1 MKSVSKKITTNS
13 RVIKELL
20 TQYSDT
26 FAAFREL
33 INNSLQASAKNITI
47 NIEYINT
54 ASEKSPIRK
63 IIIKDDG
70 YGVPFSEFDNR
81 ILEIGTT
88 VKVTGQGIG
97 RFGALQI
104 GELMHIETVAYEKKE
119 AKYSKTTFGLDSL
132 DLSHAVLQ
140 ETEFKVDYEYL
151 DGKVNPY
158 YQVTIEKPY
167 HNRLEKILTKN
178 LISSQF
184 LEDNIRQSIFERYPF
199 EIFHKGIAFS
209 INGKVIKRDEF
220 VVGKPFTKKVEYK
233 TTKGD
238 DKNLYF
244 HFYKVNLPIHKVKVF
259 FQIQNAGI
267 LSVAHE
273 FTFSSDWFT
282 QDLGTWFI
290 YVDSKYFSSD
300 LFRKLDVESLGEE
313 EIKNLKSSVKDT
325 INEFFKERNKKF
337 EKFVTNLTNDK
348 YYPFS
353 NENAA
358 SKTQELIFTKI
369 AYLLEDEHKLLEKNN
384 KIRTFIYPLI
394 NKALENGNI
403 EFIFREVLKL
413 SPTSLEKFQVLLGK
427 TDLEDVVHFASL
439 VSEKLEFLDFLHELN
454 YGDISKY
461 IKERSQLHKIVE
473 DQLWLFGESYNGS
486 PNLWSDKKIGNIL
499 KEIRTKYF
507 SYEPTTE
514 DGNLIDLQA
523 KSGLNDITDLFFLN
537 EKITDNDARE
547 ILIVELKSPKCAIS
561 EKEIAQIN
569 KYAFTLEQNSALPTD
584 KVNYKLIL
592 IGSKLT
598 KYAKSQVRSRR
609 KTFPDHP
616 FLFDRKTE
624 KNIEIYIMEW
634 SELMEQNKRKLG
646 YLSTKLKV
654 KDKSVK
660 MKFEKEYSDLIDAKL
675 KTQLRLVM

>member
-1 MKSVSKKITTNS
+1 MKSVTRKITTNS

-33 INNSLQASAKNITI
+33 INNSLQAGAKNIEI
-47 NIEYINT
+47 DIEYINL
-54 ASEKSPIRK
+54 ASEKSPVRK
-63 IIIKDDG
+63 IVIRDDG
-70 YGVPFSEFDNR
+70 EGVPFSEFDNR

-88 VKVTGQGIG
+88 VKLTGQGIG

-104 GELMHIETVAYEKKE
+104 GELMHIETVAYDKNEKKH
-119 AKYSKTTFGLDSL
+119 SKSTFSLDSI
-132 DLSHAVLQ
+132 DLTQAVLQ
-140 ETEFKVDYEYL
+140 DTVFKVDYEYF
-151 DGKVNPY
+151 DNKASSY

-178 LISSQF
+178 LISKQF
-184 LEDNIRQSIFERYPF
+184 LEENIRQSLFEKYPF
-199 EIFHKGIAFS
+199 EIFHKGIKFA
-209 INGKVIKRDEF
+209 INGELIKRKEF
-220 VVGKPFTKKVEYK
+220 VIGDPFSKKVDYV
-233 TTKGD
+233 TNKGD
-238 DKNLYF
+238 EKELYF
-244 HFYKVNLPIHKVKVF
+244 HFYKVNLSLQKVKVF
-259 FQIQNAGI
+259 FQIENAGI

-313 EIKNLKSSVKDT
+313 EIKNLKSAVKDT
-325 INEFFKERNKKF
+325 INDFFKERNKKF
-337 EKFVTNLTNDK
+337 EKFVENLTNDK

-353 NENAA
+353 IEEAA
-358 SKTQELIFTKI
+358 SKTQELVFTKI
-369 AYLLEDEHKLLEKNN
+369 AYLIEDEHKLLERDN
-384 KIRTFIYPLI
+384 KIRNFIYPLL
-394 NKALENGNI
+394 NKALENGDI
-403 EFIFREVLKL
+403 EFIFKEVLKL
-413 SPTSLEKFQVLLGK
+413 SPSSLEKFHTLLGK

-454 YGDISKY
+454 YGEISGY

-473 DQLWLFGESYNGS
+473 DQLWLFGENYNGT

-499 KEIRTKYF
+499 KETREKYF
-507 SYEPTTE
+507 GYEPAIEDNNLIELTTE
-514 DGNLIDLQA
+514 
-523 KSGLNDITDLFFLN
+523 SGLNDITDLFFFN
-537 EKITDNDARE
+537 EKITDSNARE
-547 ILIVELKSPKCAIS
+547 IMIVELKSPKCSIS

-569 KYAFTLEQNSALPTD
+569 KYAYTIEQNSGLPSE

-592 IGSKLT
+592 ISSKLT
-598 KYAKSQVRSRR
+598 KYAKSQVNSRR

-624 KNIEIYIMEW
+624 KNIEVYILEW
-634 SELMEQNKRKLG
+634 SELIEQNKRKLG

-654 KDKSVK
+654 KDKTVK
-660 MKFEKEYSDLIDAKL
+660 TKFENEYSELIDSKL

>member
-1 MKSVSKKITTNS
+1 MKSVTRKITTNS

-33 INNSLQASAKNITI
+33 INNSLQAGAKNIEI
-47 NIEYINT
+47 DIEYINL
-54 ASEKSPIRK
+54 ASEKSPVRK
-63 IIIKDDG
+63 IVIRDDG
-70 YGVPFSEFDNR
+70 EGVPFSEFDNR

-88 VKVTGQGIG
+88 VKLTGQGIG

-104 GELMHIETVAYEKKE
+104 GELMHIETVAYDKNEKKH
-119 AKYSKTTFGLDSL
+119 SKTTFSLDSI
-132 DLSHAVLQ
+132 DLTQAVLQ
-140 ETEFKVDYEYL
+140 DTVFKVDYEYF
-151 DGKVNPY
+151 DNKASSY

-178 LISSQF
+178 LISKQF
-184 LEDNIRQSIFERYPF
+184 LEENIRQSLFEKYPF
-199 EIFHKGIAFS
+199 EIFHKGIKFA
-209 INGKVIKRDEF
+209 INGELIKRKEF
-220 VVGKPFTKKVEYK
+220 VIGDPFSKKVDYV
-233 TTKGD
+233 TNKGD
-238 DKNLYF
+238 EKELYF
-244 HFYKVNLPIHKVKVF
+244 HFYKVNLSLQKVKVF
-259 FQIQNAGI
+259 FQIENAGI

-313 EIKNLKSSVKDT
+313 EIKNLKSAVKDT
-325 INEFFKERNKKF
+325 INDFFKERNKKF
-337 EKFVTNLTNDK
+337 EKFVENLTNDK

-353 NENAA
+353 IEEAA
-358 SKTQELIFTKI
+358 SKTQELVFTKI
-369 AYLLEDEHKLLEKNN
+369 AYLIEDEHKLLERDN
-384 KIRTFIYPLI
+384 KIRNFIYPLL
-394 NKALENGNI
+394 NKALENGDI
-403 EFIFREVLKL
+403 EFIFKEVLKL
-413 SPTSLEKFQVLLGK
+413 SPSSLEKFHTLLGK

-454 YGDISKY
+454 YGEISGY

-473 DQLWLFGESYNGS
+473 DQLWLFGENYNGT

-499 KEIRTKYF
+499 KETREKYF
-507 SYEPTTE
+507 GYEPAIEDNNLIELTTE
-514 DGNLIDLQA
+514 
-523 KSGLNDITDLFFLN
+523 SGLNDITDLFFFN
-537 EKITDNDARE
+537 EKITDSNARE
-547 ILIVELKSPKCAIS
+547 IMIVELKSPKCSIS

-569 KYAFTLEQNSALPTD
+569 KYAYTIEQNSGLPSE

-592 IGSKLT
+592 ISSKLT
-598 KYAKSQVRSRR
+598 KYAKSQVNSRR

-624 KNIEIYIMEW
+624 KNIEVYILEW
-634 SELMEQNKRKLG
+634 SELIEQNKRKLG

-654 KDKSVK
+654 KDKTVK
-660 MKFEKEYSDLIDAKL
+660 TKFENEYSELIDSKL